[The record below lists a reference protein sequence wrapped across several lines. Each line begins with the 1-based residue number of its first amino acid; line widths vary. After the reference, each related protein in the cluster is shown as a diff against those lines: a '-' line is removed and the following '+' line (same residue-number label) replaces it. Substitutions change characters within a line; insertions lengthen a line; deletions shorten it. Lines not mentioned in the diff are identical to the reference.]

1 MPARDE
7 GGEVAT
13 RPPLALIAPTQ
24 RGEFGSFRERE
35 RARERRVFAAAKL
48 VCLSI
53 AFRGYGRLVGVAG
66 SNCRRM
72 CSLNGTFRILIK

>member
-7 GGEVAT
+7 GREVET
-13 RPPLALIAPTQ
+13 RPPQALIAPTQ

-53 AFRGYGRLVGVAG
+53 ALTGVREACGRGRKQLQKDV
-66 SNCRRM
+66 
-72 CSLNGTFRILIK
+72 LFKWHI